1 MTANFLFYRVY
12 LYKIILKIKD
22 NQENIRAMR

>member
-1 MTANFLFYRVY
+1 MTGIFLFYRVY

>member
-1 MTANFLFYRVY
+1 MTAYFLFYRVY